1 MAKVVVA
8 QAFGGPE
15 VLEVI
20 ERELPAPGPGEVVV
34 EFRAI
39 GVNPID
45 YKLYS
50 GAFGDDPSTLP
61 QTVGSEGAGVVTAVG
76 PDAVGPRGPIA
87 VGDEVVVYRGDGVYA
102 SSAIQS
108 AQAVLPKPADLGWED
123 AAGLLLTG
131 ATAWDAVERIGVA
144 AGDTVLIHG
153 AAGGVGLLA
162 VQLARLRGATVI
174 GTARAAN
181 HEYLRGLGATPVEY
195 GDGLAD
201 RVRALA
207 PDGVSAAID
216 TVGTDEAADVSLD
229 LVADRKRI
237 VTIAGFGRAVQD
249 GFLAIG
255 GPDPDSAR
263 IRDEARG
270 PLLDLAGEGKLVNAV
285 AKTFPLADA
294 ARAHTELKAA
304 HPIGKFILIP

>member
-1 MAKVVVA
+1 MAKTVVA

-15 VLEVI
+15 VLAVVD
-20 ERELPAPGPGEVVV
+20 RELPAPGPGEVVV
-34 EFRAI
+34 ELKAI

-50 GAFGDDPSTLP
+50 GAFGDDPATLP
-61 QTVGSEGAGVVTAVG
+61 QTVGSEGAGVVIAVG
-76 PDAVGPRGPIA
+76 SDAVGPRGPIS
-87 VGDEVVVYRGDGVYA
+87 VGDEVVVYRGDGLYA
-102 SSAIQS
+102 SSAIQR
-108 AQAVLPKPADLGWED
+108 ADAVLPKPAGLGWEE

-131 ATAWDAVERIGVA
+131 GTAWDAVERIGVA

-174 GTARAAN
+174 GTAREAN
-181 HEYLRGLGATPVEY
+181 HDYLRGLGAIPVQY
-195 GDGLAD
+195 GGGLAE
-201 RVRALA
+201 RVRAVA
-207 PDGVSAAID
+207 PDGVTAAID

-229 LVADRKRI
+229 LVKDRQRI
-237 VTIAGFGRAVQD
+237 VTIAGFGRAAQD

-255 GPDPDSAR
+255 GPDPESAR

-270 PLLDLAGEGKLVNAV
+270 PLLDLAGEGKLVNEV

-294 ARAHTELKAA
+294 ARAHTELQSA

>member
-1 MAKVVVA
+1 MAKAVVA

-15 VLEVI
+15 VLAVV

-34 EFRAI
+34 EFKAI

-108 AQAVLPKPADLGWED
+108 AQAVLPKPESLGWED

-131 ATAWDAVERIGVA
+131 ATPWSASESPP
-144 AGDTVLIHG
+144 
-153 AAGGVGLLA
+153 
-162 VQLARLRGATVI
+162 
-174 GTARAAN
+174 
-181 HEYLRGLGATPVEY
+181 ATPCSST
-195 GDGLAD
+195 AQ
-201 RVRALA
+201 
-207 PDGVSAAID
+207 P
-216 TVGTDEAADVSLD
+216 
-229 LVADRKRI
+229 
-237 VTIAGFGRAVQD
+237 AGSG
-249 GFLAIG
+249 
-255 GPDPDSAR
+255 
-263 IRDEARG
+263 
-270 PLLDLAGEGKLVNAV
+270 
-285 AKTFPLADA
+285 
-294 ARAHTELKAA
+294 
-304 HPIGKFILIP
+304 